1 MESSSASSPLLH
13 PIDDD
18 EVPAAAAGASPGDEG
33 SAVDRYIS
41 MRKRDM
47 ALFFAIGLFSD
58 LDQGF
63 TSTGGFARFVH
74 APHYDAAPQML
85 SMFIGGILGSLFA
98 TFVLTGFRPTV
109 RVLVNSSIM
118 VLGGVFCW
126 TLQSPA
132 SVYLGYGFLFMGQFS
147 QMSTIQPLTYY
158 VSAYATTL
166 YQAGFNFSMLVGAA
180 IIKIYDRAFGVDPPK
195 AAYMLT
201 VIAFPLVVLGL
212 FSCLDQ
218 SSLKIDV
225 DKSKGSVLT
234 LDTENQSERKSS
246 TESESTRLSKVEML
260 AALNEIGLR
269 YIPLYCVLATL
280 LAIWMGSIANY
291 FNSASLSHAGNT
303 ANTIFDAMDNV
314 TLVYASISAFIGL
327 LLLTPLGKIVSGM
340 SIFIMWIPIA
350 VYLALITTVLVGL
363 FQNAFPPMTGAAYWI
378 VGLLCNTFI
387 PIITQSF
394 LPLFLSADKHVTQRF
409 NEFQAQIGLL
419 IFQVFIFIGTLFG
432 LIWFSGEVYSQ
443 CVSNYE
449 ANYEGV
455 SCDNFAT

>member
-1 MESSSASSPLLH
+1 
-13 PIDDD
+13 
-18 EVPAAAAGASPGDEG
+18 
-33 SAVDRYIS
+33 
-41 MRKRDM
+41 
-47 ALFFAIGLFSD
+47 
-58 LDQGF
+58 
-63 TSTGGFARFVH
+63 
-74 APHYDAAPQML
+74 
-85 SMFIGGILGSLFA
+85 
-98 TFVLTGFRPTV
+98 
-109 RVLVNSSIM
+109 
-118 VLGGVFCW
+118 
-126 TLQSPA
+126 
-132 SVYLGYGFLFMGQFS
+132 
-147 QMSTIQPLTYY
+147 
-158 VSAYATTL
+158 
-166 YQAGFNFSMLVGAA
+166 MLVGAM
-180 IIKIYDRAFGVDPPK
+180 IIRIYDSAFGVNPPK

-225 DKSKGSVLT
+225 SKSKGSGSVLT
-234 LDTENQSERKSS
+234 LDAENQSDQKS
-246 TESESTRLSKVEML
+246 TAESESTRLSKAEML
-260 AALNEIGLR
+260 AALNEVGLR

-291 FNSASLSHAGNT
+291 FNSASLSHAGQT
-303 ANTIFDAMDNV
+303 ADTIFKAMDNV

-327 LLLTPLGKIVSGM
+327 LLMTPLGKIVSKR
-340 SIFIMWIPIA
+340 SIFIMWFPIA

-378 VGLLCNTFI
+378 VGLLCNTFL

-394 LPLFLSADKHVTQRF
+394 LPLFLSADKHVTRRF
-409 NEFQAQIGLL
+409 NEFQAQVGLL

-449 ANYEGV
+449 ANYQGV